1 MCSSQDQYMLYI
13 LYNIIFL
20 ESSMLFPV
28 ISWLVTITVTVWS
41 DVTDVWQYDHD
52 VTLALTLDPNKENK
66 RKTTKTKETSIQ
78 ALYVWHVR
86 PKTLLFC
93 SIQHSVGIQTP
104 KISRVFAIFA
114 ISLLLGTRNSLLLE

>member
-66 RKTTKTKETSIQ
+66 RKTLCMSDMSGQKHFYSAPFNI
-78 ALYVWHVR
+78 L
-86 PKTLLFC
+86 
-93 SIQHSVGIQTP
+93 
-104 KISRVFAIFA
+104 
-114 ISLLLGTRNSLLLE
+114 